1 MSILRRTMSSS
12 LLPLLFGS
20 LAACGGKETTS
31 ITSPVPPSPN
41 LEDVLQYIEGQMSS
55 CSIPGGSIAVVVNG
69 KLTDQAGFGVKDPVS
84 GAPVTASSLF
94 QVGGMSRVVLGAAV
108 LASVEKGKLDLSHPI
123 TDYVPLWLASGFD
136 PSTVPLG
143 DFLLDTAGLP
153 DLETQ
158 GLSCPV
164 GSGALAS
171 WFQSDA
177 EPLWT
182 PPGAVWDYS
191 RRSQAVSGWAL
202 GAAASQPFEDVVA
215 SRVFGPAG
223 MTTATY
229 DPSVVAASDHAMGHR
244 IDSSGDSTTV
254 TPGTYDC
261 EAARPA
267 DGVYASAKDFAH
279 LAETLIAGG
288 GSMLSASSVA
298 MMEKGQIPD
307 YLYPGDEYSYGLY
320 DHAGWGL
327 NLLRASGSLNGYE
340 ASLWMVPSSGF
351 AVVIMFDAENDAR
364 GCSTEDAAAFAMTTY
379 LGLGT
384 GRGPSWT
391 TPPSTWTPLAGTYVD
406 PYELGTIVVTVDGSN
421 LTASTTRYGDI
432 ALTQTSATAFSG
444 NFGDDGETVTF
455 VPGGSSASG
464 WFVTRIG
471 VGKRQ

>member
-1 MSILRRTMSSS
+1 LADKKKRSAADYDAQDISVLEGLEAVRLRPGMYI
-12 LLPLLFGS
+12 GS
-20 LAACGGKETTS
+20 TGERGLHHLVYELVDNSVDEA
-31 ITSPVPPSPN
+31 
-41 LEDVLQYIEGQMSS
+41 L
-55 CSIPGGSIAVVVNG
+55 
-69 KLTDQAGFGVKDPVS
+69 AGFCSSVGVTIHSDNS
-84 GAPVTASSLF
+84 VT
-94 QVGGMSRVVLGAAV
+94 
-108 LASVEKGKLDLSHPI
+108 E
-123 TDYVPLWLASGFD
+123 
-136 PSTVPLG
+136 
-143 DFLLDTAGLP
+143 
-153 DLETQ
+153 
-158 GLSCPV
+158 
-164 GSGALAS
+164 
-171 WFQSDA
+171 SD
-177 EPLWT
+177 
-182 PPGAVWDYS
+182 
-191 RRSQAVSGWAL
+191 
-202 GAAASQPFEDVVA
+202 
-215 SRVFGPAG
+215 
-223 MTTATY
+223 
-229 DPSVVAASDHAMGHR
+229 
-244 IDSSGDSTTV
+244 
-254 TPGTYDC
+254 
-261 EAARPA
+261 
-267 DGVYASAKDFAH
+267 DGRG
-279 LAETLIAGG
+279 IP
-288 GSMLSASSVA
+288 VA

>member
-1 MSILRRTMSSS
+1 MSIFRRTMSSS

-20 LAACGGKETTS
+20 LAACGGKELTT

-69 KLTDQAGFGVKDPVS
+69 KLTDQAGFGVKDPVT
-84 GAPVTASSLF
+84 GAPVTPASLF
-94 QVGGMSRVVLGAAV
+94 QVGGMSRLVLGAAV
-108 LASVEKGKLDLSHPI
+108 LASVDRGELDLSHPI
-123 TDYVPLWLASGFD
+123 TDYVPLRLAAGFD

-143 DFLLDTAGLP
+143 DFVLDTAGLP
-153 DLETQ
+153 DLDTE

-164 GSGALAS
+164 GSSALAS
-171 WFQSDA
+171 WFQSDDA

-182 PPGAVWDYS
+182 PPGSVWDYS
-191 RRSQAVSGWAL
+191 RRGQAVAGWAL
-202 GAAASQPFEDVVA
+202 GAASSKPFEDVVA

-229 DPSVVAASDHAMGHR
+229 DPSVVALRDHATGHT
-244 IDSSGDSTTV
+244 IDSSGSTTLP
-254 TPGTYDC
+254 PGSSDC

-267 DGVYASAKDFAH
+267 DGVYASALDFAH
-279 LAETLIAGG
+279 LAETLLAGG
-288 GSMLSASSVA
+288 GSMLSAASVA

-320 DHAGWGL
+320 QHAGWGV
-327 NLLRASGSLNGYE
+327 NLLRASGSLNGYA

-351 AVVIMFDAENDAR
+351 AVVIMFDGQNGAH
-364 GCSTEDAAAFAMTTY
+364 GCSPDDAAGFAMSTY
-379 LGLGT
+379 LGLGS
-384 GRGPSWT
+384 GAGPSWT
-391 TPPSTWTPLAGTYVD
+391 TPPSTWSPLAGTYVD

-421 LTASTTRYGDI
+421 LTASTTKYGDI
-432 ALTQTSATAFSG
+432 TLTQSSATAFKG
-444 NFGDDGETVTF
+444 QFGDDGETVTF